1 MDDEPAITEMVNQW
15 LGRLGYTVTTSNNSV
30 EALAMVREN
39 PGGFDLIVTDQS
51 MPFMPGSEL
60 AKEILAIR
68 PDLPIILCTGYSAIL
83 SEGKAMEIG
92 IKRYAYKPL
101 QGNEL
106 ARLVREV
113 LDGTGE

>member
-1 MDDEPAITEMVNQW
+1 
-15 LGRLGYTVTTSNNSV
+15 
-30 EALAMVREN
+30 MVREK
-39 PGGFDLIVTDQS
+39 PGGFDLIVTDQA
-51 MPFMPGSEL
+51 MPLMPGSEL
-60 AKEILAIR
+60 AKEVLAIR

-83 SEGKAMEIG
+83 SEEKAREIG

-113 LDGTGE
+113 LDDGKRG